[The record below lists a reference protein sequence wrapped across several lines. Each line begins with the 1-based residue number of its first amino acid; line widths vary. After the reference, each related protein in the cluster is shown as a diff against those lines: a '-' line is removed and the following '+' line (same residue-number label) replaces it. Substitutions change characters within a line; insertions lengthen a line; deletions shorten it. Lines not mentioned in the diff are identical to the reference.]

1 MKSRLPPFE
10 IRAVHSLHTASILR
24 DLANR
29 AEAGEVIG
37 LAVALVDSGH
47 NPEFHRAGTLSKNV
61 GSAHWVVSLM
71 QDMLLDKG
79 RRS

>member
-10 IRAVHSLHTASILR
+10 IRAVHSHHTASILR

-29 AEAGEVIG
+29 AEAGEVVG
-37 LAVALVDSGH
+37 LAVALINSSH
-47 NPEFHRAGTLSKNV
+47 NPEFHRAGSFSRNV
-61 GSAHWVVSLM
+61 GSAYWVVSLM